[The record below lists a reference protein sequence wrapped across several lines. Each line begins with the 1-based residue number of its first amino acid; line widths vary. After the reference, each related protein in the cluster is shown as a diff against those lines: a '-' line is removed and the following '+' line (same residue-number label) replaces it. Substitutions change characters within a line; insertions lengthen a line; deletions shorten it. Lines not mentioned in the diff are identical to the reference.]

1 MFNVTRRK
9 SDSAV
14 QQQQQQQQLQQHNQH
29 HHNQSHHQ
37 PSQQQQQQQ
46 TPNYNLI
53 KEKPKFKRSVSIAR
67 LFGNAYSTSPHMSRQ
82 KNIDAGG
89 GGGGS
94 TVKARILF
102 KNRHHNNANVANKL
116 KIERFKNR
124 SESQIDRMA
133 SSDCTDSSCEP
144 EHLPIED
151 FCDEKDLSARA
162 IRTISKGLSLFWRR
176 SYSVEI
182 STPDPEYKVF
192 YLGNVLT
199 GWAKGT
205 YGYLLFFFIF
215 ILSGSQFRS
224 NFNGF
229 LRTNSKQ
236 ISSPMNDDGIPKSS
250 TLISD
255 FMIHFRELSCS
266 IDCS

>member
-14 QQQQQQQQLQQHNQH
+14 QQQQQPQPQPQLQLL
-29 HHNQSHHQ
+29 
-37 PSQQQQQQQ
+37 QQQQQSL
-46 TPNYNLI
+46 NYSLI
-53 KEKPKFKRSVSIAR
+53 KEKPKFKRCVSIAR

-89 GGGGS
+89 S

-102 KNRHHNNANVANKL
+102 KNRHHTNTHTSSGTPNTTTTVANKS

-133 SSDCTDSSCEP
+133 SSDCTDSSCKP
-144 EHLPIED
+144 NHLPIED

-162 IRTISKGLSLFWRR
+162 IRSISKGLSLIWRR
-176 SYSVEI
+176 KYSIEI

-205 YGYLLFFFIF
+205 
-215 ILSGSQFRS
+215 
-224 NFNGF
+224 
-229 LRTNSKQ
+229 
-236 ISSPMNDDGIPKSS
+236 
-250 TLISD
+250 
-255 FMIHFRELSCS
+255 
-266 IDCS
+266 